1 MHEEVDHVTM
11 TDREKYLFDLQGF
24 LVVKG
29 FLSREE
35 VKSLNDALDANEDRR
50 GEFGPPHQTAE
61 GLKGKWD
68 IFRLYSGLLTW
79 PKPWCQPFRELLAHP
94 KLIPYCN
101 TIFGRGWR
109 LDHSVDAAS
118 ALIGC
123 SGLHLHGYGNAELDG
138 TRYHRYQNGRIRCA
152 LTVFQYQLADVNPGD
167 GGLVVIPGSHKANF
181 PLPKHIRY
189 YEYDREVV
197 YNPPAKAG
205 DLIIFNEATTHGTIP
220 WKGQGERRVL
230 FFRYVPKY
238 FSWVPSTYQTNQPE
252 WVSEM
257 TEAQQAVLEP
267 PYVYS
272 HPLIED
278 DGETVVRPRTDQAI

>member
-11 TDREKYLFDLQGF
+11 TDREKYLFDLHGF

-50 GEFGPPHQTAE
+50 GEFGPPHQTAD

-79 PKPWCQPFRELLAHP
+79 PKPWCQPFRDLLAHS

-109 LDHSVDAAS
+109 LDHGVDAAS

-205 DLIIFNEATTHGTIP
+205 DLNNFQRGDNPWYHPVEGTWRETSVILP
-220 WKGQGERRVL
+220 L
-230 FFRYVPKY
+230 CPKI
-238 FSWVPSTYQTNQPE
+238 
-252 WVSEM
+252 
-257 TEAQQAVLEP
+257 L
-267 PYVYS
+267 
-272 HPLIED
+272 
-278 DGETVVRPRTDQAI
+278 